1 MGQNFKKNLGLLRLL
16 PALLLR
22 RHPLHPQ
29 EAAQQVH
36 SGHQKGGH
44 RQLLAGLAEAQII
57 LGVLSSILAMQMP
70 CRSCRSG
77 A

>member
-44 RQLLAGLAEAQII
+44 RQPN
-57 LGVLSSILAMQMP
+57 SIRMKLTRARRKLMVIMK
-70 CRSCRSG
+70 RSKKDDKT
-77 A
+77 